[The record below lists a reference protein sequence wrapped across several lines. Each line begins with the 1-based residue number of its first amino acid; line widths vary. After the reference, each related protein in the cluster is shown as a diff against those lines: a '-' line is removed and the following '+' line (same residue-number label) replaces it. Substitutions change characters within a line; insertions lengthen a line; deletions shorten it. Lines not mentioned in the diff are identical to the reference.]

1 MNVTV
6 RDGTRVLSTVSD
18 PSTMMMA
25 TVIISVLEC
34 RRGLVSFNP
43 LHRAPYSTDME
54 AVAQRTER
62 VSLREQSQE
71 IAEPGSDPL

>member
-1 MNVTV
+1 MNVAV

-34 RRGLVSFNP
+34 RCGLVSFNP

>member
-1 MNVTV
+1 MNVAV

-34 RRGLVSFNP
+34 HRGLVSFNP

-54 AVAQRTER
+54 AVAQRTE
-62 VSLREQSQE
+62 
-71 IAEPGSDPL
+71 